1 MTVSAK
7 TWSAFVKRLAGI
19 NAKAGAEMRAY
30 IAHHG
35 LEDTDALIRYAYALA
50 TKYGEASAALAAE
63 MYDAIAALSG
73 ASLPPAVVA
82 PTAAYGDTAA
92 AMYATA
98 ATGSPEQVAAA
109 IERLVKLPGADTM
122 LYNAIRDRAEF
133 AWIPSGDTC
142 AFCIALASWGWREAS
157 ETVLKGGHAEHIH
170 GNCDCMFMVRH
181 DHFTEVEGYD
191 DGRRYREMY
200 KDVPLDEWNTP
211 DGKPPAGHESA
222 EKESARNRVNAL
234 RRKFYGQNTKEIN
247 EQKRSAYEKRRERE
261 SSAAE
266 ELDV

>member
-142 AFCIALASWGWREAS
+142 AFCIALASRGWQEAS
-157 ETVLKGGHAEHIH
+157 EKVLKGGHAEHIH

-181 DHFTEVEGYD
+181 DPYTEVAGYD

-200 KDVPLDEWNTP
+200 DD
-211 DGKPPAGHESA
+211 A
-222 EKESARNRVNAL
+222 EGGSSNAKINAM
-234 RRKFYGQNTKEIN
+234 RRKIYAQNSEEIN

-261 SSAAE
+261 SSAGG

>member
-1 MTVSAK
+1 MTISSRQ
-7 TWSAFVKRLAGI
+7 WQAFIKRLADI
-19 NAKAGAEMRAY
+19 NAAAGAKLRQY
-30 IAHHG
+30 IDRYG
-35 LEDTDALIRYAYALA
+35 MEDTEALIRYAYALA
-50 TKYGEASAALAAE
+50 TQYGEAGAALAAD

-73 ASLPPAVVA
+73 VSLPPAAVA

-92 AMYATA
+92 AMYATT

-109 IERLVKLPGADTM
+109 LERLVKLPGADTM

-142 AFCIALASWGWREAS
+142 AFCIALASRGWQEAS
-157 ETVLKGGHAEHIH
+157 EKVLKGGHAEHIH

-181 DHFTEVEGYD
+181 DPYTEVAGYN

-200 KDVPLDEWNTP
+200 DDAE
-211 DGKPPAGHESA
+211 GGSA
-222 EKESARNRVNAL
+222 KAKVNAM
-234 RRKFYGQNTKEIN
+234 RRKFYEQNSEEIN
-247 EQKRSAYEKRRERE
+247 EQKRSAYEKQKERE

-266 ELDV
+266 EGDAGTP